1 MPLCSVCKKRQAVV
15 FATDT
20 AHPGRAAG
28 YCFTCARKIGLP
40 NLESMIKQ
48 FGLNPEMIEEMEE
61 QMAQAAENGE
71 LPFSAMFNE
80 VMPGLDG
87 YDDEEYDDDEYD
99 DGDVDDEDSPV
110 DDVDGEDSDDSD
122 DSLTTD
128 EAPGD
133 GEEDGDEEEHII
145 VRMDLPGGE
154 TLAEKDGE
162 PEPPE
167 EGEPGDDEESGMPFN
182 PFRSLFGSSFEMGG
196 AQFADGRQRKRR
208 RGKHESK
215 RRFLDGYCEN
225 LTKKAKEGRI
235 DAIIGR
241 DREIGRVVQIL
252 SRRSKNNPCLIGEP
266 GVGKTAIAEGLAL
279 RIASGDVP
287 LRLAQKEIHRLDL
300 TALVAGTQFRGQFES
315 RMKGLID
322 DIKSAGNVILFIDEV
337 HSIVGAGDAEGSMNA
352 ANILKP
358 ALSRG
363 ELQVIG
369 ATTFNEYRKYIE
381 KDSALERR
389 FQPVS
394 VNEPNVEDTVEILKG
409 VKGYY
414 EVHHRV
420 TVSDWIVRRAVVLSE
435 RYINDRFLPDKA
447 IDLLDEACA
456 CASIGNK
463 AMAEFDGLNI
473 RLRKVLEESDRLQ
486 ADTEDTSEKHYERIA
501 ELRTE
506 ELKIRNRLAEIEPEA
521 LGGQVTESD
530 LAKVIELWT
539 GIQASRVEENEFRK
553 LTTLEQKLNEKVI
566 GQEEATRLVAAA
578 IRRSR
583 AQISPRRRPASFI
596 FVGPTGVGK
605 TELVKVLANELFD
618 SPETLIRLDMSEF
631 MEKHSVSKIIGSPP
645 GYVGYDEAG
654 QLTEKVRRKPYSV
667 LLFDE
672 IEKAHPDVMNI
683 LLQILDEGSIN
694 DSQGRS
700 VSFENTVIIM
710 TSNAG
715 SNRQGGSLGFNKT
728 SDDISREKAM
738 TGLKEFLRPEFLA
751 RVDEV
756 VVFRQLDGDD
766 YRRICRLLTKEYVDS
781 MAERNV
787 KLVIDDSAVDFL
799 AESAMGG
806 EASARDLRNII
817 RREVEDKLA
826 NLVIETAGELP
837 GEITV
842 TAEESDG
849 VKGIVVR

>member
-1 MPLCSVCKKRQAVV
+1 MPLCSICKKRQAVV
-15 FATDT
+15 FATDS
-20 AHPGRAAG
+20 AHPGRTAG

-40 NLESMIKQ
+40 NIENMIKQ
-48 FGLNPEMIEEMEE
+48 FGLNADMIEDMEE
-61 QMAQAAENGE
+61 QMAQAVEDGNS
-71 LPFSAMFNE
+71 PFAAMFNE
-80 VMPGLDG
+80 VMPGLDDG
-87 YDDEEYDDDEYD
+87 DDDEYD
-99 DGDVDDEDSPV
+99 DDDEY
-110 DDVDGEDSDDSD
+110 EDEEDYEEDDDSGEESAETQSPEPIVSSDEMKAGENQALEEKKEEMDKPDD
-122 DSLTTD
+122 DS
-128 EAPGD
+128 
-133 GEEDGDEEEHII
+133 H
-145 VRMDLPGGE
+145 
-154 TLAEKDGE
+154 
-162 PEPPE
+162 
-167 EGEPGDDEESGMPFN
+167 DDEENGGMFN
-182 PFRSLFGSSFEMGG
+182 PFRNLFGSSFEMGG
-196 AQFADGRQRKRR
+196 AQFADGHPQKKNK
-208 RGKHESK
+208 RGKHGNK
-215 RRFLDGYCEN
+215 RRFLGDYCED
-225 LTKKAKEGRI
+225 LTKKAREGRI

-241 DREIGRVVQIL
+241 DKEINRVIQIL
-252 SRRSKNNPCLIGEP
+252 CRKSKNNPCLIGEP

-279 RIASGDVP
+279 RIAAGEVP
-287 LRLAQKEIHRLDL
+287 LRLANKEIHRLDL

-322 DIKSAGNVILFIDEV
+322 DIKNAGNVILFIDEV

-394 VNEPNVEDTVEILKG
+394 VNEPNVEDTIEILKG
-409 VKGYY
+409 IKGYY

-420 TVSDWIVRRAVVLSE
+420 KVSDWIVKRAVILSE

-456 CASIGNK
+456 CASLGNK
-463 AMAEFDGLNI
+463 AMAEFDEMNI
-473 RLRKVLEESDRLQ
+473 KLRKVLDESDKLQ

-506 ELKIRNRLAEIEPEA
+506 ELKIRNRLSEIEPEA
-521 LGGQVTESD
+521 MGGQVTEAD

-539 GIQASRVEENEFRK
+539 GIQASRVEENEFKK
-553 LTTLEQKLNEKVI
+553 LSTLEDKLNERVI

-578 IRRSR
+578 IRRNR

-605 TELVKVLANELFD
+605 TELVKVLSSELFD

-683 LLQILDEGSIN
+683 LLQILDEGRIN

-715 SNRQGGSLGFNKT
+715 SNHQGGSLGFNKT

-738 TGLKEFLRPEFLA
+738 SGLKEFLRPEFLA
-751 RVDEV
+751 RVDEI
-756 VVFRQLDGDD
+756 VVFRQLDENDF
-766 YRRICRLLTKEYVDS
+766 RRIARLLMQEYVDS

-787 KLVIDDSAVDFL
+787 KLTIEESAVELL
-799 AESAMGG
+799 ASNAMGG
-806 EASARDLRNII
+806 EASARDLRNLI
-817 RREVEDKLA
+817 RKEVEDKLA
-826 NLVIETAGELP
+826 NFVIESAGELP
-837 GEITV
+837 EGITV
-842 TAEESDG
+842 GTEEKDG
-849 VKGIVVR
+849 VKQVVVKPDIPALEQ

>member
-1 MPLCSVCKKRQAVV
+1 MKGSARIMPLCSICKKRQAVV
-15 FATDT
+15 FATDS
-20 AHPGRAAG
+20 AHPGRTAG

-40 NLESMIKQ
+40 NIEDMIKQ
-48 FGLNPEMIEEMEE
+48 FGLNAEMIEDMEE
-61 QMAQAAENGE
+61 QMSQAAENGE
-71 LPFSAMFNE
+71 LPFSGMFNE
-80 VMPGLDG
+80 VMPGLDDG
-87 YDDEEYDDDEYD
+87 FEYVDEDYDGDEED
-99 DGDVDDEDSPV
+99 DGS
-110 DDVDGEDSDDSD
+110 
-122 DSLTTD
+122 
-128 EAPGD
+128 
-133 GEEDGDEEEHII
+133 EDGDEEESEDAEQIAASEEPA
-145 VRMDLPGGE
+145 D
-154 TLAEKDGE
+154 LAEKDDSLEKSDDNDSGND
-162 PEPPE
+162 
-167 EGEPGDDEESGMPFN
+167 EGTDGESGGLFN
-182 PFRSLFGSSFEMGG
+182 PFKNLFGSSFEMGG
-196 AQFADGRQRKRR
+196 AQFADGKPGKKRKR
-208 RGKHESK
+208 GKPANN
-215 RRFLDGYCEN
+215 RRFLEGYCEN

-241 DREIGRVVQIL
+241 DKEINRVIQIL
-252 SRRSKNNPCLIGEP
+252 CRKSKNNPCLIGEP

-279 RIASGDVP
+279 RIASGEVP
-287 LRLAQKEIHRLDL
+287 LRLANKEIHRLDL

-369 ATTFNEYRKYIE
+369 ATTFNEYRKHIE

-394 VNEPNVEDTVEILKG
+394 VNEPNVDDTVEILLG
-409 VKGYY
+409 IKGYY

-420 TVSDWIVRRAVVLSE
+420 QVSDWIIRRAVILSE

-456 CASIGNK
+456 CASLGNK

-473 RLRKVLEESDRLQ
+473 QLRKVLEESDKLQ

-506 ELKIRNRLAEIEPEA
+506 ELRIKKRLTEIEPEA
-521 LGGQVTESD
+521 LGGQVTEAD

-539 GIQASRVEENEFRK
+539 GIQASRVEENEFKK

-566 GQEEATRLVAAA
+566 GQEEATKLVAAA

-683 LLQILDEGSIN
+683 LLQILDEGRIN
-694 DSQGRS
+694 DSQGRA

-715 SNRQGGSLGFNKT
+715 SNHQGGSLGFNKT

-738 TGLKEFLRPEFLA
+738 SGLREFLRPEFLA
-751 RVDEV
+751 RVDEI
-756 VVFRQLDGDD
+756 VVFRQLDEND
-766 YRRICRLLTKEYVDS
+766 YRKISRLLMSEYVDS

-787 KLVIDDSAVDFL
+787 KLIIDDSAVVLL
-799 AESAMGG
+799 AKDAIGG
-806 EASARDLRNII
+806 EASARDLRNLI

-826 NLVIETAGELP
+826 NLVIETSGELP
-837 GEITV
+837 GEIIV
-842 TAEESDG
+842 TTEENDG
-849 VKGIVVR
+849 VKSIVVKPNVPAIEK

>member
-1 MPLCSVCKKRQAVV
+1 MPLCSICKKRQAVV

-20 AHPGRAAG
+20 AHPGRTAG

-40 NLESMIKQ
+40 NIEDMIRQ
-48 FGLNPEMIEEMEE
+48 FGLNAEMIEDMEE
-61 QMAQAAENGE
+61 QMADAAEKGE
-71 LPFSAMFNE
+71 LPFSAMFDE
-80 VMPGLDG
+80 VMPGLED
-87 YDDEEYDDDEYD
+87 EYDDDGDEDGDDEYDVDD
-99 DGDVDDEDSPV
+99 DGDEDEEDDESAGQTTQP
-110 DDVDGEDSDDSD
+110 EREQ
-122 DSLTTD
+122 SLS
-128 EAPGD
+128 
-133 GEEDGDEEEHII
+133 
-145 VRMDLPGGE
+145 
-154 TLAEKDGE
+154 LAEKQANLE
-162 PEPPE
+162 KP
-167 EGEPGDDEESGMPFN
+167 DDESSDDDENVAEGGGMFN
-182 PFRSLFGSSFEMGG
+182 PFKGLFGNSFEMGG
-196 AQFADGRQRKRR
+196 AQFADGRPHKRKR
-208 RGKHESK
+208 GKQTNK
-215 RRFLDGYCEN
+215 RRFLTDYCED
-225 LTKKAKEGRI
+225 LTKKAREGRI

-241 DREIGRVVQIL
+241 DKEISRVIQIL
-252 SRRSKNNPCLIGEP
+252 CRKSKNNPCLIGEP

-279 RIASGDVP
+279 RIASGNVP
-287 LRLAQKEIHRLDL
+287 LRLANKEIHRLDL

-322 DIKSAGNVILFIDEV
+322 DIRSAGNVILFIDEV

-369 ATTFNEYRKYIE
+369 ATTFNEYRKHIE

-394 VNEPNVEDTVEILKG
+394 VNEPNVDDTVEILLG
-409 VKGYY
+409 IKGYY

-420 TVSDWIVRRAVVLSE
+420 RVSDWLVRRAVVLSE

-456 CASIGNK
+456 CASLGNK
-463 AMAEFDGLNI
+463 AMAEFDELNI
-473 RLRKVLEESDRLQ
+473 KLRKVLEESDKLQ
-486 ADTEDTSEKHYERIA
+486 ADTDDTSEKHYERIA

-506 ELKIRNRLAEIEPEA
+506 ELQIKNRLSEIEPEA
-521 LGGQVTESD
+521 MGGQVTESD

-539 GIQASRVEENEFRK
+539 GIQASRVEENEFKK
-553 LTTLEQKLNEKVI
+553 LSTLEQKLNEKVI

-683 LLQILDEGSIN
+683 LLQILDEGRIN
-694 DSQGRS
+694 DSQGRA

-715 SNRQGGSLGFNKT
+715 SNHQGGSLGFNKT

-738 TGLKEFLRPEFLA
+738 SGLREFLRPEFLA
-751 RVDEV
+751 RVDEI
-756 VVFRQLDGDD
+756 VVFRQLDEND
-766 YRRICRLLTKEYVDS
+766 YRKISRLLMSEYVEA

-787 KLVIDDSAVDFL
+787 RLIIEDSAVELL
-799 AESAMGG
+799 AKNAMGG
-806 EASARDLRNII
+806 EASARDLRNLI
-817 RREVEDKLA
+817 RKEVEDKLA
-826 NLVIETAGELP
+826 NLVIDTSGELP
-837 GEITV
+837 GEIIVTV
-842 TAEESDG
+842 EETDG
-849 VKGIVVR
+849 VMSVAVKPNVPAIEQ